1 MLNTVLCRTASFA
14 RAFLLGAWAWMLWVP
29 VTQAAEAMPSGML
42 VISPFKHYQTWR
54 DEALQ
59 DWRAT
64 NDRVGEIG
72 GWLTYLRDAQQ
83 GNDSAQPAAQGQH
96 GHHGH

>member
-1 MLNTVLCRTASFA
+1 MLNTVLRCTASFA
-14 RAFLLGAWAWMLWVP
+14 HTFLLGAWAWTLWVP
-29 VTQAAEAMPSGML
+29 VAQAAEAMPSGML
-42 VISPFKHYQTWR
+42 VISPFRHYQTWR
-54 DEALQ
+54 DEPLQ

-83 GNDSAQPAAQGQH
+83 GNDSAEFGAQ